1 MIPPP
6 QKPQPAGNGNL
17 IRRMR
22 EIEKK
27 ARMAIP
33 VGRGVS
39 TGPLGSAVRTG
50 QPQKPAGGTA
60 TAIVW
65 L

>member
-1 MIPPP
+1 MIRPPE
-6 QKPQPAGNGNL
+6 KPQPSGNGNL

-39 TGPLGSAVRTG
+39 TGPLGSAVRTTG
-50 QPQKPAGGTA
+50 QTSNRSGTGA
-60 TAIVW
+60 VW

>member
-1 MIPPP
+1 MIKPPE
-6 QKPQPAGNGNL
+6 KPQSAGNGNL

-22 EIEKK
+22 EIEKL

-39 TGPLGSAVRTG
+39 TGPLGSAVRTSTPT
-50 QPQKPAGGTA
+50 QTKATGGA
-60 TAIVW
+60 VW